1 MARPRKRENQGLPQN
16 LLCRTRTR
24 ASGRKVAYY
33 YYVMADGKEK
43 GLGTDK
49 QVAILETAKMNLNLL
64 STVNIAT
71 TPMIFARYEL
81 EEVPKKSRNT
91 QIQYKYMLNKLKE
104 FFCCPPVTLSEIKP
118 QHIRMYLDWRSDKP
132 TSANVEISIFHHVW
146 NKARA
151 WGYTD
156 KHCPSEGI
164 EKHKLKKR
172 NVYIEDHI
180 FQKVRSLCDP
190 LMKDVLDIAYL
201 TGQRPI
207 DVMNIHSNHIRDG
220 VLNIIQQKTKNE
232 VRIAIKGQLKEI
244 IERRS
249 TGGYIFTSNRGNK
262 FTRQAITT
270 KFSKLR
276 ELAIKTY
283 PELENELS
291 KFQLR
296 DLRAKAGTDKSLLLN
311 EDEARQQ
318 LGHTS
323 IQMTKRYIRKNKI
336 VDPTR

>member
-1 MARPRKRENQGLPQN
+1 M
-16 LLCRTRTR
+16 
-24 ASGRKVAYY
+24 
-33 YYVMADGKEK
+33 
-43 GLGTDK
+43 
-49 QVAILETAKMNLNLL
+49 
-64 STVNIAT
+64 
-71 TPMIFARYEL
+71 
-81 EEVPKKSRNT
+81 
-91 QIQYKYMLNKLKE
+91 
-104 FFCCPPVTLSEIKP
+104 
-118 QHIRMYLDWRSDKP
+118 
-132 TSANVEISIFHHVW
+132 
-146 NKARA
+146 
-151 WGYTD
+151 
-156 KHCPSEGI
+156 
-164 EKHKLKKR
+164 
-172 NVYIEDHI
+172 
-180 FQKVRSLCDP
+180 
-190 LMKDVLDIAYL
+190 
-201 TGQRPI
+201 
-207 DVMNIHSNHIRDG
+207 
-220 VLNIIQQKTKNE
+220 NIIQQKTKNE

-296 DLRAKAGTDKSLLLN
+296 DLRAKAGTDKSLLLS